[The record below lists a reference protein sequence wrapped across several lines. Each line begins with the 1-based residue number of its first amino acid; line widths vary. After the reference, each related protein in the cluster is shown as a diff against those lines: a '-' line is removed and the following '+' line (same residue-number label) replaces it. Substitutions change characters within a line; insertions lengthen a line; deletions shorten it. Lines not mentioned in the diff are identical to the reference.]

1 VSESRKAASTG
12 QVGVAAPEDADLRAA
27 PGKSFAVPR
36 WAGDAGR
43 WSWIAI
49 GVLILLVALLA
60 LAAATRVLVVAA
72 LFAVLLGGTFLPVV
86 DKLARH
92 RFPRWLGALLV
103 AVFLIAL
110 GIGIALLIRYS
121 VVNQVP
127 EIQVRL
133 DAAVTELKKA
143 LSATSVP
150 ESTVDSV
157 KAGISSFAKNAASG
171 VAGTFVSAISSV
183 GSLLFGIFI
192 SLNIFAW
199 VLIQGRQ
206 IGAWASRHM
215 GSVPQP
221 VGNAILANSARFFRG
236 YIWGSTIVGL
246 FNGAVLFA
254 GALVLGVPLAATI
267 GIVAWFTNYIPY
279 FGAIISGAFAVLIAL
294 GAGGPSAAI
303 PMLVIVIIANG
314 FLQTLISQFA
324 LGSALKLHPLAVLFA
339 TTAGGLLFG
348 AIGGVFAAPFLKIG
362 LDAVARLR
370 AAGVFSDELAATAV
384 KPVVPAK
391 QPHTLRPSPEG
402 EG

>member
-1 VSESRKAASTG
+1 MDPEESGGG
-12 QVGVAAPEDADLRAA
+12 QVSAGPGGSGPRAK
-27 PGKSFAVPR
+27 PGTTFAVPR

-43 WSWIAI
+43 WSWIII
-49 GVLILLVALLA
+49 GVLILLVALIA

-86 DKLARH
+86 DKLAKH

-110 GIGIALLIRYS
+110 GIGIALLITYS

-133 DAAVTELKKA
+133 DAAVIELKKA

-157 KAGISSFAKNAASG
+157 KAGVSSFAKNAASG
-171 VAGTFVSAISSV
+171 MAGTFVAAISSV

-215 GSVPQP
+215 GSVPQA
-221 VGNAILANSARFFRG
+221 VGYAILANSARFFRG

-303 PMLVIVIIANG
+303 PMLIVVIVANG

-362 LDAVARLR
+362 LDATARLK
-370 AAGVFSDELAATAV
+370 AAGVFAEEGAAPALDPGPPPGHPD
-384 KPVVPAK
+384 PVP
-391 QPHTLRPSPEG
+391 LSE
-402 EG
+402 